1 MNYKMV
7 LSILGKTMVTEAVL
21 LVLPMLVGFYYGE
34 NNFISFLIP
43 IAGLI
48 VVGFP
53 LMLIKSKDNSI
64 FAKEGF
70 VIVAL
75 AWVILSLVGALP
87 FVISGEI
94 PNYVDAVFETVS
106 GFTTTGG
113 SILPD
118 VEIMSRANMFWRLF
132 THWIG
137 GMGVLVFVLAVLPAN
152 STGAIHLF
160 RAESPG
166 PSVGKLVSRLS
177 FTARILYLIYG
188 VLTIVQIVF
197 LLFGGIGLYNSVLY
211 AFSTAGTGGFSIYNA
226 SIAYHNSVY
235 VEMVIAVFMMIFG
248 VNFNVYYLVLIGQA
262 SKAFKSEELRVYVG
276 IIVVATL
283 AIALNILGK
292 VASFWEA
299 LRYSFFQVTSISST
313 TGFSTLNFDTWPA
326 FSKTVLLILSIM
338 GASAGSTGGGVKVS
352 RIVIL
357 IKSTWKDIK
366 RLIHPHSVV
375 SVSFEHQPI
384 ERGTERGIRTYI
396 ILWLLIIISSTL
408 LLSLDSGANQ
418 VIAGM
423 NDSFSQIMSHLSAT
437 IACVSNV
444 GPGIEAVGPTM
455 NYAMYSPF
463 SKILLSFVMLLGR
476 LEIFPMLVL
485 FAPRTWKRG

>member
-1 MNYKMV
+1 M
-7 LSILGKTMVTEAVL
+7 ITEAVL
-21 LVLPMLVGFYYGE
+21 LVLPMLVGFYYNE
-34 NNFISFLIP
+34 NNFLAFLIP
-43 IAGLI
+43 IVGL
-48 VVGFP
+48 VSLGLP
-53 LMLIKSKDNSI
+53 LMMIKGKDNSI
-64 FAKEGF
+64 LAKEGF

-94 PNYVDAVFETVS
+94 PNFVNAVFETVS

-113 SILPD
+113 SIVSD
-118 VEIMSRANMFWRLF
+118 IESMSRATMFWRLF

-152 STGAIHLF
+152 STGAMHLF

-188 VLTIVQIVF
+188 VLTVVEIIF
-197 LLFGGIGLYNSVLY
+197 LLFGGIGLYDSVLY
-211 AFSTAGTGGFSIYNA
+211 AFSTAGTGGFGIYNE

-262 SKAFKSEELRVYVG
+262 GKAFKSEELRIYLG
-276 IIVVATL
+276 IVVVSTL
-283 AIALNILGK
+283 VIALNILGQ
-292 VASFWEA
+292 VSSFWEA
-299 LRYSFFQVTSISST
+299 LRYSYFQVTSISST
-313 TGFSTLNFDTWPA
+313 TGFSSVDFDVWPA
-326 FSKTVLLILSIM
+326 FSKCVLLILSIM

-357 IKSTWKDIK
+357 FKSTIKDIK
-366 RLIHPHSVV
+366 RLIYPRSVV

-396 ILWLLIIISSTL
+396 ILWLLIVVFSTL
-408 LLSLDSGANQ
+408 LLSLDNGANQ
-418 VIAGM
+418 VIAEMEGG
-423 NDSFSQIMSHLSAT
+423 FSQIMSHLSAS
-437 IACVSNV
+437 IACIGNI

-455 NYAMYSPF
+455 NFAMYSPF

-476 LEIFPMLVL
+476 LEIFPMIIL